1 MTFTTESGETKRMG
15 SIYDF
20 EGDGVAMC
28 MYKTDESIYGFAQ
41 SSFQV
46 ALDIKNGRFICRQK
60 NTF

>member
-1 MTFTTESGETKRMG
+1 MG